1 MPFTEEDIKHLVTSM
16 EGKKRKA
23 TNETD
28 SNGTSTT
35 ESTDECEYEPIQLP
49 VFDLSTTKKLITATV
64 K

>member
-1 MPFTEEDIKHLVTSM
+1 MEE
-16 EGKKRKA
+16 KKRKA
-23 TNETD
+23 TNEVD

-35 ESTDECEYEPIQLP
+35 ESTGEYEYEPIQLP